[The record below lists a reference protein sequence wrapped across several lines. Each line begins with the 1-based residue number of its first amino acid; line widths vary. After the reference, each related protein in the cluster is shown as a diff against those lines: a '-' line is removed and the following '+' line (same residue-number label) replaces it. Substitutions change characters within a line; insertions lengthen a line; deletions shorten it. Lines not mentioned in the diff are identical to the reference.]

1 MGLAKR
7 CAKCEQP
14 FVDYAEGFTT
24 EICGDCQAKEKPKAT
39 PRKTNKKKVTKDE

>member
-7 CAKCEQP
+7 CAKCGKP
-14 FVDYAEGFTT
+14 FVDYSEGFVN
-24 EICGDCQAKEKPKAT
+24 EFPGDCKAQSEPKPK